1 MYRHMLRN
9 LYTKGMST
17 LPFIF
22 NISMTKSG
30 KGFAFQIKYDIF
42 YTLERESRNQNQTPD
57 FLQTVPAASAAFR
70 RRKSGK
76 AQIKTRV

>member
-1 MYRHMLRN
+1 MGKLSS
-9 LYTKGMST
+9 L
-17 LPFIF
+17 F
-22 NISMTKSG
+22 NISMTKLG

-42 YTLERESRNQNQTPD
+42 YTLERENRDQNQNVTPD

>member
-1 MYRHMLRN
+1 MGKLSS
-9 LYTKGMST
+9 L
-17 LPFIF
+17 F

-42 YTLERESRNQNQTPD
+42 YTLERESRIQNQTPD
-57 FLQTVPAASAAFR
+57 FLQTVPAASAVFR